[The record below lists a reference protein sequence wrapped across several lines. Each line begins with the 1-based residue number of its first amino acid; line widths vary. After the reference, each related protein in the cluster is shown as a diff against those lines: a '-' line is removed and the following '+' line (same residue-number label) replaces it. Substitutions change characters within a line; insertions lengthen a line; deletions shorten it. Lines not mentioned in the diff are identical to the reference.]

1 MVEFHL
7 S

>member
-7 S
+7 